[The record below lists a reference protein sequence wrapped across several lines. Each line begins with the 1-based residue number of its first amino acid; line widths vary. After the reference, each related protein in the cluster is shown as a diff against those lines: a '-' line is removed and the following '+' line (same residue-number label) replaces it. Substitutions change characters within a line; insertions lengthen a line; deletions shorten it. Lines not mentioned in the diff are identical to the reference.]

1 MTGRVIRFKSLVRL
15 IGITGWKFQLLFQWP
30 LFSRKLLNWLSMDQ
44 TLLTGLLSFRFRSLA
59 DSASPAVW
67 WAISSSW
74 ASLTAP
80 KLKFSTTCKG
90 TRSETG
96 ASCEKGS
103 PTELMLAS
111 TPEESWPAHR
121 LPTEERKADKN
132 RKYKLLR
139 VRSVMICSFSILFV
153 MRGQSLLSKGK
164 ITFQ

>member
-74 ASLTAP
+74 DSLTAP
-80 KLKFSTTCKG
+80 KLRFSTPCKG

-103 PTELMLAS
+103 PTELMIAVWAGPS
-111 TPEESWPAHR
+111 FHEGNGSWAPATVVANPSATVAR
-121 LPTEERKADKN
+121 LT
-132 RKYKLLR
+132 
-139 VRSVMICSFSILFV
+139 SV
-153 MRGQSLLSKGK
+153 SLEPR
-164 ITFQ
+164 IIY